1 MRRLIL
7 PLRRTLAHT
16 SHSLALIGM
25 GVLAMAAAPG
35 AGTATDDDLAL
46 PAAPP
51 VVAVVEPAGPVMR
64 EVGFEAPLRG
74 FPVNSPYGM
83 RRMAGEPAPRVHR
96 GVDFAAPLGT
106 GVFAAAEGTVIR
118 IGHQADGFG
127 HFVEILHPN
136 GMVTL
141 YAHLSRIDVRSGQ
154 QLLAGERLGLV
165 GNSGYSTGPHLHLE
179 VRRNGR
185 PIDPARVLGRSF
197 QVVVE
202 D

>member
-7 PLRRTLAHT
+7 PFRRTLAHT
-16 SHSLALIGM
+16 GHALALSGLA
-25 GVLAMAAAPG
+25 VLAMAAAPG
-35 AGTATDDDLAL
+35 AGRATDDDVAL

-64 EVGFEAPLRG
+64 EVGFEAPVRG
-74 FPVNSPYGM
+74 FPVNSPFGM
-83 RRMAGEPAPRVHR
+83 RRLAGEQTPRPHR

-118 IGHQADGFG
+118 LGYQADGFG
-127 HFVEILHPN
+127 HFVEVRHPN

-154 QLLAGERLGLV
+154 ALRAGERLGLV
-165 GNSGYSTGPHLHLE
+165 GTSGYSTGPHLHLE

-185 PIDPARVLGRSF
+185 PIDPLRVLGRRF
-197 QVVVE
+197 QVVAE
-202 D
+202 G